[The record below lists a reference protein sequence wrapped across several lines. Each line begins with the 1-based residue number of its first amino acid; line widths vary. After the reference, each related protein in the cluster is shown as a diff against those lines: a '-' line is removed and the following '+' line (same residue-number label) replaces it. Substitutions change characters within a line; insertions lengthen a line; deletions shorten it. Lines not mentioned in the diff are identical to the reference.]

1 MPQGRP
7 GPSERR
13 DGERALPALSAVFL
27 AAYSLLVLVHRQ
39 PPSVALALALA
50 LFACWVALVVDFIL
64 RLASS
69 PKGRRRAF
77 VRTHRINL
85 AAAILP
91 LLGAFVLL
99 RGLRR
104 VPGFRGD
111 GGNAFRSR
119 IIARVGSFAIMFVYV
134 IGLTELALE
143 RNAAGASILSLGD
156 AVWWA
161 CVTISTVGY
170 GDLAP
175 VTVLGRV
182 LAVVLMAGGLVI
194 VGTASAVILSYLQE
208 RIVPPRERIGR
219 DRGDADRDGSQSG

>member
-1 MPQGRP
+1 MPHGRQDA
-7 GPSERR
+7 R
-13 DGERALPALSAVFL
+13 DDTARDRALPILSALFL
-27 AAYSLLVLVHRQ
+27 AAYSLIVLFPRAPQ
-39 PPSVALALALA
+39 PLRVALALV
-50 LFACWVALVVDFIL
+50 LFAAWASLFADFVL
-64 RLASS
+64 RLIVARE
-69 PKGRRRAF
+69 GTRLAF
-77 VRTHRINL
+77 VRSHLINL
-85 AAAILP
+85 GAAIIP

-99 RGLRR
+99 RRLRR

-119 IIARVGSFAIMFVYV
+119 IIARVGAFAIMFVYV
-134 IGLTELALE
+134 IGITELALE
-143 RNAAGASILSLGD
+143 RNAAGASILSFGD

-175 VTVLGRV
+175 VTTLGRV

-208 RIVPPRERIGR
+208 RIVLRKDER
-219 DRGDADRDGSQSG
+219 